1 MPPRFPRS
9 HVPIV
14 LRGSRENHCHSFI
27 DSLLC
32 ACAFLAVLVPWSK
45 DVWWVKSYFRGKMRN
60 TVMQRSYC
68 RGIKASFQREEIL
81 SLSPNEAGSLG
92 VERTGGLAGQEAVWL
107 GLVRGQGVEALK
119 GGLETLF
126 REGWQ
131 TLAHRQSGPA
141 ADSTCLWIK
150 VLFLYLY
157 GWVVIERTV
166 WCENNMQVKCRCHRW
181 GYWSTAVHAPSY
193 TSRWLLLA
201 GVARPGE
208 RPHHPLPFVSV
219 Q

>member
-1 MPPRFPRS
+1 
-9 HVPIV
+9 
-14 LRGSRENHCHSFI
+14 
-27 DSLLC
+27 
-32 ACAFLAVLVPWSK
+32 
-45 DVWWVKSYFRGKMRN
+45 MRN

-141 ADSTCLWIK
+141 ADSTCL
-150 VLFLYLY
+150 
-157 GWVVIERTV
+157 
-166 WCENNMQVKCRCHRW
+166 
-181 GYWSTAVHAPSY
+181 
-193 TSRWLLLA
+193 
-201 GVARPGE
+201 
-208 RPHHPLPFVSV
+208 
-219 Q
+219 